1 MAYQLQRLREL
12 IDRHPEKAGS
22 LLLHVRSLEQSI
34 DSLPL
39 SCLANVRTMFEAAQS
54 SIAGPLNLQ
63 YGEDED
69 FPQRTRRIIKALDL
83 SLEGHPE
90 GAKIEKHLKVLLG
103 SMSGA
108 ASALATLSNIPNMRH
123 GGALDLPTLERQHA
137 YMLGGLCDALV
148 SFLLDVAWSRPDE
161 RQGTHGGPFYD
172 DDPEF
177 NDSLDGEY
185 ALVEIAGSAF
195 TPSRVLFA
203 LDPTLYEAARDEW
216 RSVDVADGTDDSVA
230 A

>member
-12 IDRHPEKAGS
+12 IERHPHRAGS
-22 LLLHVRSLEQSI
+22 LMLHVEALEQSI
-34 DSLPL
+34 DRLPITCL
-39 SCLANVRTMFEAAQS
+39 SHVRTMFEAAQS
-54 SIAGPLNLQ
+54 SVAGPLKIAFAARD
-63 YGEDED
+63 G
-69 FPQRTRRIIKALDL
+69 FPQKTEKIIRALDL
-83 SLEGHPE
+83 KLDGHPKAAE
-90 GAKIEKHLKVLLG
+90 IEEQLKALLD
-103 SMSGA
+103 SMNGA
-108 ASALATLSNIPNMRH
+108 ATALARLSNISGMRH

-161 RQGTHGGPFYD
+161 REASDAGPFYD

-177 NDSLDGEY
+177 NDNLDGEH

-203 LDPTLYEAARDEW
+203 LDPTQYEAARDEW
-216 RSVDVADGTDDSVA
+216 RSVDAADATNDSVA